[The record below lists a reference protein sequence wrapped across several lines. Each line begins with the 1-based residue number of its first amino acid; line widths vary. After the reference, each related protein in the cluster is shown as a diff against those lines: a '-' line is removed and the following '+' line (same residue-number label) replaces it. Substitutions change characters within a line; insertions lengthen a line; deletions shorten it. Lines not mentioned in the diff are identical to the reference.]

1 MKSADFSNMF
11 LNASTTT
18 IALASL
24 LVCYSLSASADAPP
38 PESFNKSSELVLT
51 LSDQW
56 LQPDKQASFKTQNGS
71 DSNKIITD
79 KLKKRPVKVD
89 CGMDVNQNAGID
101 NSLSNRLTGECELHY
116 SY

>member
-11 LNASTTT
+11 LNASRTT
-18 IALASL
+18 IAVAGL
-24 LVCYSLSASADAPP
+24 LVCYSLSVSADAPP
-38 PESFNKSSELVLT
+38 PESFTKSPELVLT

-56 LQPDKQASFKTQNGS
+56 LQTNTQSSFRPQNGS
-71 DSNKIITD
+71 DSTKIITD
-79 KLKKRPVKVD
+79 KIKKRPVKVD

-101 NSLSNRLTGECELHY
+101 NSLGNRLTGECDLHY